1 MDWPSA
7 SLFRV
12 TPRRAAARG
21 SVDRVLL
28 VCFAVDAR
36 VGLLVAHRVVDDAC
50 GRLLVAV
57 RGVLDEFL
65 LAELKPLRLTA
76 ARLLDRHA
84 LLAPSLGELVGG
96 VGRQPR
102 VHARTVLALCR
113 PPFGCRRMGFARAPV
128 EHAPGASAA
137 PGPAQAGRRSRA
149 LALGEPPRRSSSSAA
164 SMASSSQSI
173 FAGQGFSGWSSSVFS
188 PLPVMIAT
196 TVSSGPKRPPAASF
210 SSTAI
215 VVPPAGSVRM
225 PSVEASRSMPAKI
238 SGSLAKPPVPP
249 RLRTASITR

>member
-1 MDWPSA
+1 MGWASA
-7 SLFRV
+7 SLFRM

-21 SVDRVLL
+21 SVDLVLL

-36 VGLLVAHRVVDDAC
+36 VGLLVAHRVVDDAR

-57 RGVLDEFL
+57 GGVLDEFL
-65 LAELKPLRLTA
+65 LAELEPLRLAA
-76 ARLLDRHA
+76 ARLFDRDA
-84 LLAPSLGELVGG
+84 LLAPSLGELVAGG
-96 VGRQPR
+96 GRQPR
-102 VHARTVLALCR
+102 VHARTVLALCQ
-113 PPFGCRRMGFARAPV
+113 PPFGSRRMGLARAFRARAGRPLGR
-128 EHAPGASAA
+128 APGF
-137 PGPAQAGRRSRA
+137 AQAGRRSRA

-173 FAGQGFSGWSSSVFS
+173 FAGQGFSGWSSSVLR

-215 VVPPAGSVRM
+215 V
-225 PSVEASRSMPAKI
+225 
-238 SGSLAKPPVPP
+238 
-249 RLRTASITR
+249 